1 MIDFGEKLDV
11 LCSTVEVHKLF
22 PKYLLLFFVMQFNRE
37 VKHDIYGKRQKWN
50 FSLLSSALCT
60 VESNYLYLLVN
71 SKRHFPIFV
80 WFI

>member
-37 VKHDIYGKRQKWN
+37 VKHGVYGKRQK
-50 FSLLSSALCT
+50 
-60 VESNYLYLLVN
+60 
-71 SKRHFPIFV
+71 
-80 WFI
+80 

>member
-37 VKHDIYGKRQKWN
+37 VKHDVYVNVILKLSIVQCIISDQKFDEIIN
-50 FSLLSSALCT
+50 ILSYCL
-60 VESNYLYLLVN
+60 
-71 SKRHFPIFV
+71 
-80 WFI
+80 